1 MRGTSLSRSVLPSA
15 TITATTTLWAAL
27 AQANSAITFMAV
39 LAQQKEE
46 KPLFSVICWTSF
58 YSSHSLLIVQNP
70 PRRARQC
77 CSIRELDEGL
87 HHHYTS
93 PNPSENPRSLILH
106 LPSYL
111 LSESAAKIYLGIAGW
126 SSTVEYQHLRISFL
140 AWPTD
145 IWQSF

>member
-1 MRGTSLSRSVLPSA
+1 MRGTSLSRNVLPSA
-15 TITATTTLWAAL
+15 TLTATTTLSSSGTGKLCHHFHGSSGTAGRRE
-27 AQANSAITFMAV
+27 TT
-39 LAQQKEE
+39 
-46 KPLFSVICWTSF
+46 LFRDMLNSF

-87 HHHYTS
+87 HHHYAS
-93 PNPSENPRSLILH
+93 PNPSENPCSLILH

-111 LSESAAKIYLGIAGW
+111 LSESAVKIYLGIAGW
-126 SSTVEYQHLRISFL
+126 SSIVEYQHLRISFL